1 MKTQKGNKWKT
12 EQNLKKKTRSI
23 ENKENAIHLFSVCFF
38 IAFRLRELM
47 LPGRRS
53 YAQKCRL
60 RRAFVKDYLLWAAG
74 KAQDSGC
81 KKKKVK
87 LYWNKIE
94 ETNEKN

>member
-23 ENKENAIHLFSVCFF
+23 ENKENTIHLFIVCFF

>member
-1 MKTQKGNKWKT
+1 MLKNVACGGPLLKTT
-12 EQNLKKKTRSI
+12 
-23 ENKENAIHLFSVCFF
+23 F
-38 IAFRLRELM
+38 
-47 LPGRRS
+47 
-53 YAQKCRL
+53 
-60 RRAFVKDYLLWAAG
+60 LWAAG